1 MPVEIMDI
9 IIDKEV
15 VLVGGNSLNIIILRS
30 EAIDI
35 PKILKGKYSF
45 LDKDFSWI

>member
-9 IIDKEV
+9 IIGKGV
-15 VLVGGNSLNIIILRS
+15 VVGGGNSLNIIILKRV
-30 EAIDI
+30 AKDI